1 MGKNNSYIS
10 AFHFAVSFVGL
21 EKYMSE
27 ALSGGDNPIDMSF
40 SEVSGLNAELQTEE
54 VAEGGNNKFSYRLPK
69 PAKYNNL
76 VLKRALSTTPSA
88 IVNWA
93 NEAIYDFSFHPC
105 TVVVALLNE
114 EHKPVK
120 AWSFN
125 NAYPVKLNV
134 SNLDANKNELV
145 IETLELAYN
154 YSKRVI

>member
-10 AFHFAVSFVGL
+10 AFHFAVAFVGL
-21 EKYMSE
+21 DKYMDE
-27 ALSGGDNPIDMSF
+27 AHSGGDNPIDMSF

-54 VAEGGNNKFSYRLPK
+54 VSEGGNNKFSYRLPK
-69 PAKYNNL
+69 PAKYGNL
-76 VLKRALSTTPSA
+76 ILKRALSTAPSA
-88 IVNWA
+88 IVKWA

-105 TVVVALLNE
+105 TVVVTLLNE

-145 IETLELAYN
+145 IETMELAYN